1 MTTGTKSTR
10 SVWDYIKAI
19 GAFGIL
25 LSVFSFGFSLAGA
38 WWSSTISNLNM
49 ELTNTRTL
57 LIKTQEE
64 LSAVKQ
70 DYMEF
75 ITESSE
81 PGFENRD
88 SVALADTSDGNLS
101 ITIDVQTSESF
112 FNNDLTISLVAIP
125 FEGDPERHMV
135 VANVTGN
142 DGSVLEL
149 KNKDVGTTFEFG
161 KNTKYQI
168 TITEIATFS
177 ATFSIR
183 KISVN

>member
-1 MTTGTKSTR
+1 MTTGTKSNRTI
-10 SVWDYIKAI
+10 WDYIKAI

-49 ELTNTRTL
+49 ELTNTRTQL
-57 LIKTQEE
+57 NKTQEE
-64 LSAVKQ
+64 LAAVKQ

-75 ITESSE
+75 ITESDE
-81 PGFENRD
+81 PGFEMRD
-88 SVALADTSDGNLS
+88 SIAQADTVDGNIS
-101 ITIDVQTSESF
+101 RTIDLQRTESF
-112 FNNDLTISLVAIP
+112 FNGDLSISLVAIP

-135 VANVTGN
+135 VANITGS

-149 KNKDVGTTFEFG
+149 KNKDVGTSFEFG

-168 TITEIATFS
+168 TITEIETFS
-177 ATFSIR
+177 ATFAIR
-183 KISVN
+183 KQQ

>member
-1 MTTGTKSTR
+1 MNKEKPNSR
-10 SVWDYIKAI
+10 SIWDYIKAI

-57 LIKTQEE
+57 LNKTQEE

-75 ITESSE
+75 ISESDV
-81 PGFENRD
+81 PGFEMRD
-88 SVALADTSDGNLS
+88 SISKADTTDGNIS
-101 ITIDVQTSESF
+101 RTIDLQKTESF
-112 FNNDLTISLVAIP
+112 FNDDLTISLVAIP
-125 FEGDPERHMV
+125 FEGDPQRHMV
-135 VANVTGN
+135 VANITSE

-149 KNKDVGTTFEFG
+149 KNKDVGTSFEFG
-161 KNTKYQI
+161 KKTKYQI
-168 TITEIATFS
+168 TITEIETFS
-177 ATFSIR
+177 ATFAIR
-183 KISVN
+183 RQE